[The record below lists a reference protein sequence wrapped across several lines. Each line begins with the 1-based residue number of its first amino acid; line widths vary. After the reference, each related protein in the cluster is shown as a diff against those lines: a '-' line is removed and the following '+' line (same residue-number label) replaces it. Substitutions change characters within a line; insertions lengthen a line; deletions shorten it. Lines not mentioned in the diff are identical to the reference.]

1 MSGKHFIELYSG
13 NRNRNQYP
21 EPASFEVPFASVA
34 QPTKG
39 KNAQDPV
46 NKGGVYYKFIVDA
59 GDNYTS
65 LGTFGTGSTAD
76 APVLSLT
83 QDGQHISTLKN
94 YYVGWYLADITA
106 LESNPDDNNAIQFI
120 TAYAPETLKLT
131 LLLPLSGDPT
141 GHKYGLFISEPKKN
155 QISIPAID
163 QNFNAILDYELA
175 YNGYYLVFESPN
187 NAYSN
192 QYNSNIVSRRIKYY
206 DSTIRV
212 AYFDDIPV
220 GYRASSG
227 DTFTLRDS
235 LPEERWQL
243 DVPTFYNN
251 SITNPLI
258 GPLLG
263 NVITLPQGA
272 STTDNYYKGMYVYFY
287 SNAPYTY
294 PVILPPVSAVF
305 SNTSNPMPG
314 VFYPIYGSYYVNAYN
329 GSTRQ
334 LSVDADPNVT
344 SFPTYIEDIGYNS
357 GSFVVSPSSQG
368 KLTITNTYDD
378 NYLATLLNTSD
389 GDQTMDLDSQLYTPQ
404 LTYTVTWVIRS
415 ENFNGQASTTPPSIY
430 VTGFDNDPLIRI
442 NLATDSDEFITY
454 TFQFTP
460 DTPNI
465 MFNISP
471 GDWQGSSYSI
481 EWSSF
486 LMSRTDIINMTM
498 FTRDNFTPL
507 AYSGSMTLNEACC
520 YEVDL
525 VALSLPNESLL
536 TGSRISFYPYVF
548 VEFSNATSP
557 NGASR
562 QIIYSNNPN
571 SYKALF
577 IATVPNNTQP
587 LLSTFIS
594 LTGGGMVQQ
603 IKFKPQDNLRFSV
616 YLPDGTLFKT
626 LETDFFSPYIPSS
639 RVQIDAVF
647 SIRKI

>member
-1 MSGKHFIELYSG
+1 MSGKNFIELYSG

-21 EPASFEVPFASVA
+21 EPASFEVPFAFTGR
-34 QPTKG
+34 PTQG
-39 KNAQDPV
+39 KNALDPV
-46 NKGGVYYKFIVDA
+46 NKGGVYYKFIVDS
-59 GDNYTS
+59 GNDYTS
-65 LGTFGTGSTAD
+65 IGTFGTGSTAES
-76 APVLSLT
+76 PVLNLN
-83 QDGQHISTLKN
+83 QEGEHVSTLKN
-94 YYVGWYLADITA
+94 YYVGWYIADMTT
-106 LESNPDDNNAIQFI
+106 LQNNPDDNNAIQLI
-120 TAYAPETLKLT
+120 TSYDPQTLKLT
-131 LLLPLSGDPT
+131 LILPLSADPT
-141 GHKYGLFISEPKKN
+141 GHKYGLFFAPPKKN

-187 NAYSN
+187 TAYSN

-206 DSTIRV
+206 DSTIRI
-212 AYFDDIPV
+212 AYFDDIPN
-220 GYRASSG
+220 GYRARSG
-227 DTFTLRDS
+227 DVFTLRET

-243 DVPTFYNN
+243 DTPTFYNN
-251 SITNPLI
+251 SVTNPVI
-258 GPLLG
+258 GPLVG

-294 PVILPPVSAVF
+294 PVILPPVSAIFTNV
-305 SNTSNPMPG
+305 SNPMPG
-314 VFYPIYGSYYVNAYN
+314 VFYPIYGSYYINAYN

-334 LSVDADPNVT
+334 LSIDCDPNVQIL
-344 SFPTYIEDIGYNS
+344 PTYVANIGYNS

-368 KLTITNTYDD
+368 KLTITNTSGT
-378 NYLATLLNTSD
+378 NYLATLLQTSN
-389 GDQTMDLDSQLYTPQ
+389 GDQTMDLNTQLYTQ
-404 LTYTVTWVIRS
+404 QMTYTVTWVIRAQ
-415 ENFNGQASTTPPSIY
+415 NFNGQSYTTPPSIY
-430 VTGFDNDPLIRI
+430 VTGFDNSPLIRV
-442 NLATDSDEFITY
+442 NLATNSNDFITY
-454 TFQFTP
+454 TFQFIP
-460 DTPNI
+460 DSPNI

-471 GDWQGSSYSI
+471 GDWQGNSYSI

-486 LMSRTDIINMTM
+486 VMSQTDIINMTM
-498 FTRDNFTPL
+498 FCKDNFTPL

-525 VALSLPNESLL
+525 VSLSLPNESLL

-548 VEFSNATSP
+548 VEFANATSP
-557 NGASR
+557 NGAST

-594 LTGGGMVQQ
+594 LTGGGMTQR

-626 LETDFFSPYIPSS
+626 LETDFLSPYKPSL
-639 RVQIDAVF
+639 RVQIDAIF